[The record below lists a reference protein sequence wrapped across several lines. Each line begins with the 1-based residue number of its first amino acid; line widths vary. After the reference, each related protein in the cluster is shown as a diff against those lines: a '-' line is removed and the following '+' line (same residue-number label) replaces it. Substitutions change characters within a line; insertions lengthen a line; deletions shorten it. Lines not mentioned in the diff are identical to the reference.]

1 MTNRQTWRRNLCME
15 KAAVVGWLG
24 RDWQRISEEDR
35 ISIFSSQGA
44 RLFFDPLAWPF
55 LEAFLET
62 NKKINKPDGP
72 MALVSFLSVLYLC
85 NTLSPP
91 HCTASFPLVRR
102 GSGRGDGIWPLSLF
116 VWLYLPHSFRLH
128 VSGQRALEDSC
139 FHVEPSLSSLI
150 LLSSYVFSLWHQCH
164 RLFVYTPPLPWAAT
178 DKNEIGTTE
187 LLQVDSRFCRPR
199 SLNQFDFYADFSNH
213 LKWWPFLQMNK

>member
-1 MTNRQTWRRNLCME
+1 MAPWPLCPSW
-15 KAAVVGWLG
+15 VFC
-24 RDWQRISEEDR
+24 IS
-35 ISIFSSQGA
+35 A
-44 RLFFDPLAWPF
+44 
-55 LEAFLET
+55 T
-62 NKKINKPDGP
+62 
-72 MALVSFLSVLYLC
+72 
-85 NTLSPP
+85 
-91 HCTASFPLVRR
+91 HFPLHTVRHLFHSSDR